1 MSESPRPNKQRIE
14 KSVKLAL
21 EEDIGMGDVTGQLI
35 DPLLSQSAVL
45 ITREESIL
53 CGSYWFEAAFKLLDN
68 NIDIAWNKKEGD
80 YLEANTEVATI
91 FGNSR
96 CMVAAERTA
105 LNFLQMMS
113 GIAYK
118 TYCYKERLE
127 GAQTKLLDT
136 RKTMPG
142 LRYEQKYSVVIGGG
156 QNHRMGLYDE
166 ALIKENHLLST
177 RSINEA
183 ISILREKKVR
193 KIEVEVE
200 NLDELEQ
207 AIASEADIAM
217 LDNFSDEDLGSA
229 CEIAKGNIKLEVSGN
244 ITFEKLEKIKKLDID
259 FISSGDLTKNISAT
273 DYSLIFKT
281 ID

>member
-1 MSESPRPNKQRIE
+1 
-14 KSVKLAL
+14 
-21 EEDIGMGDVTGQLI
+21 
-35 DPLLSQSAVL
+35 
-45 ITREESIL
+45 
-53 CGSYWFEAAFKLLDN
+53 
-68 NIDIAWNKKEGD
+68 
-80 YLEANTEVATI
+80 
-91 FGNSR
+91 
-96 CMVAAERTA
+96 MVAAERTA

-118 TYCYKERLE
+118 TYCYKKSLE
-127 GAQTKLLDT
+127 GSQTKLLDT
-136 RKTMPG
+136 RKTLPG

-156 QNHRMGLYDE
+156 HNHRMGLYDE

-177 RSINEA
+177 RSISEA

-207 AIASEADIAM
+207 AIASKADIAM

>member
-21 EEDIGMGDVTGQLI
+21 EEDIGMGDITGQLI

-118 TYCYKERLE
+118 TYCYKECLE
-127 GAQTKLLDT
+127 GSQTKLLDT
-136 RKTMPG
+136 RKTLPG

-156 QNHRMGLYDE
+156 HNHRMGLYDE

-177 RSINEA
+177 RSISEA

-207 AIASEADIAM
+207 AIASKADIAM

-229 CEIAKGNIKLEVSGN
+229 CKIAKGKITLEISGN
-244 ITFEKLEKIKKLDID
+244 ITFEKLEKIKKLDIN
-259 FISSGDLTKNISAT
+259 FVSSGDLTKNITAT
-273 DYSLIFKT
+273 DYSLIFNT